1 MNQYAYRPWL
11 SRWNLIPD
19 SAPFMT
25 HSSQLIPVKTATDGI
40 KAMLKITHDK
50 DEQTGNALMAWWDGN
65 GAAPVIAHE
74 NEAILLER
82 ATGLR
87 SLSSMSGEGQDIEAC
102 GILCFTAGRLHA
114 FKKKVNFS
122 LRLSMS
128 GLPH

>member
-19 SAPFMT
+19 GPPFMT

-87 SLSSMSGEGQDIEAC
+87 SLCPGKVRTRGLRYSVLYSRPVAC
-102 GILCFTAGRLHA
+102 I
-114 FKKKVNFS
+114 
-122 LRLSMS
+122 
-128 GLPH
+128 

>member
-19 SAPFMT
+19 G
-25 HSSQLIPVKTATDGI
+25 SSLHDSFLTTIPVKTATDGI

-87 SLSSMSGEGQDIEAC
+87 SC
-102 GILCFTAGRLHA
+102 PLCPG
-114 FKKKVNFS
+114 KV
-122 LRLSMS
+122 RT
-128 GLPH
+128 